1 MNIPTVH
8 NEQTSRRAALG
19 FGIGLMVAGLFFL
32 SVAIAK
38 DARLAF
44 LGERGE
50 GEITKVTVRTSP
62 DRSSR
67 RKGESLKAYRAR
79 TKSGGE
85 SHVLHVRYTP
95 AGAEPMEV
103 ETLATWNYRAAVGER
118 VKLVYF
124 PDAPENAE
132 IDNVRQVWLPLATGL
147 TVGTLCLVGGAL
159 LFRKGRRMD
168 KGALPARVAGAA

>member
-19 FGIGLMVAGLFFL
+19 FGGALVAAGLFFL
-32 SVAIAK
+32 AVAIAK

-44 LGERGE
+44 MGQRGE

-79 TKSGGE
+79 TKTGGK
-85 SHVLHVRYTP
+85 SHVLTVRYAP

-103 ETLATWNYRAAVGER
+103 ETLATWGYEGKVGDH

-132 IDNVRQVWLPLATGL
+132 IDNARQVWLPLATGL
-147 TVGTLCLVGGAL
+147 TVGPLGLVGGVL

-168 KGALPARVAGAA
+168 KGALPARAAGTA

>member
-1 MNIPTVH
+1 MSIPTVH
-8 NEQTSRRAALG
+8 DKTTSRRAALG
-19 FGIGLMVAGLFFL
+19 FGALLVALGLFFL

-50 GEITKVTVRTSP
+50 GEITKVTVRTSV

-79 TKSGGE
+79 TRKGGE
-85 SHVLHVRYTP
+85 SRVLSVRYTP
-95 AGAEPMEV
+95 AGAAEMEV
-103 ETLATWNYRAAVGER
+103 ETLATWGYDGKVGDR

-124 PDAPENAE
+124 PTEPENAE
-132 IDNVRQVWLPLATGL
+132 IDNVKQVWLPLATGL
-147 TVGTLCLVGGAL
+147 TVGTLCLVGGIL
-159 LFRKGRRMD
+159 LFRMGRRME
-168 KGALPARVAGAA
+168 KG

>member
-19 FGIGLMVAGLFFL
+19 FGAGLVVAGLFFL
-32 SVAIAK
+32 GVAIGK

-44 LGERGE
+44 MGQRGE
-50 GEITKVTVRTSP
+50 GEITKVTVRTSA

-67 RKGESLKAYRAR
+67 RKGESLKAFRAR
-79 TKSGGE
+79 TKTGGK
-85 SHVLHVRYTP
+85 SHVLTVRYAP
-95 AGAEPMEV
+95 AGSESMEV
-103 ETLATWNYRAAVGER
+103 ETLATWGYEGKVGDR
-118 VKLVYF
+118 VRLVYF
-124 PDAPENAE
+124 PEQPENAE
-132 IDNVRQVWLPLATGL
+132 IDNVKQVWLPLATGL

-168 KGALPARVAGAA
+168 KGVMPARAAA